1 MNEIDV
7 DICIIFTQGIPSFS
21 IPRTIDRAT
30 EGQGKRSNESPL
42 YFQEIP
48 NVDNRKLEV
57 RFL

>member
-30 EGQGKRSNESPL
+30 EGRGKRSNESRL
-42 YFQEIP
+42 SFQEIP
-48 NVDNRKLEV
+48 NVDNRELEV